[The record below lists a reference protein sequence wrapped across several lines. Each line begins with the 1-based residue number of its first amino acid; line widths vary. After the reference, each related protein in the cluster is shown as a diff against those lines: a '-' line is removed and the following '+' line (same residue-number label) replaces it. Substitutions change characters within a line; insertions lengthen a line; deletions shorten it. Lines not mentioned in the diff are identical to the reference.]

1 MNPCPFLWS
10 VLAVLALTCA
20 ARAAE
25 YEAHVFHGPDGKAQP
40 YRLLKPDHYDK
51 GKRYPL
57 VLLLHGY
64 GERGTDN
71 EKPIKT
77 GSSGASLFLKNKVR
91 ERFPCFV
98 LVPQAPGTWV
108 SEPDFNVNQPFREQ
122 PNDSILLAVL
132 TIQALMKRFSV
143 DPDRIYVMGFSNGGC
158 GTWDLLVRSPK
169 FFAAAVVISGAG
181 DPARITVAR
190 HLPIWVFHGAKDK
203 TVPVAR
209 GHDMVAALKKAG
221 GHPIYTEF
229 PAAGHGDAAA
239 EAHRESD
246 LLPWL
251 FAQQRGKPPV
261 DVSALKSETSS
272 TSGAE
277 AKGSKSEA
285 AKD

>member
-1 MNPCPFLWS
+1 MNSQPLLQS
-10 VLAVLALTCA
+10 LLAALVLTCS

-25 YEAHVFHGPDGKAQP
+25 YETHVFNGPDGKTQP

-77 GSSGASLFLKNKVR
+77 ESSGAKLLLKSEER

-98 LVPQAPGTWV
+98 LVPQSPAAWV
-108 SEPDFNVNQPFREQ
+108 SIKDFNSNPTFREK
-122 PNDSILLAVL
+122 PRDSILLAELKVHEL
-132 TIQALMKRFSV
+132 LKQFSV
-143 DPDRIYVMGFSNGGC
+143 DPNRVYVMGFSNGGC

-169 FFAAAVVISGAG
+169 LFAAAVVISGAG
-181 DPARITVAR
+181 DPAQIGVAK
-190 HLPIWVFHGAKDK
+190 HVPVWVFHGAKDK

-209 GHDMVAALKKAG
+209 GRDMVSALKKAG

-229 PAAGHGDAAA
+229 PTAGHVDAAA
-239 EAHRESD
+239 DAHREPE
-246 LLPWL
+246 LLPWI
-251 FAQQRGKPPV
+251 FAQQRGKPAV
-261 DVSALKSETSS
+261 EISAPKS
-272 TSGAE
+272 
-277 AKGSKSEA
+277 KPKRPN
-285 AKD
+285 